1 MKQSFS
7 VLPRRALLA
16 GGTLL
21 VTARRAGAAVSQPAA
36 PRPAP
41 TIGALL
47 PLSGEASLIG
57 DECLRGIQL
66 AAGAVNATGGIGG
79 QPVALVTGDSVA
91 QDQTERAAQA
101 LIVGGADL
109 LLGSGASALSYPG
122 SAAAELAQIP
132 YIELNAPADGITTRG
147 FRFLLRT
154 GPTTTMIAAAAT
166 GMINQRY
173 AAKKIGLL
181 FNTGA
186 TAGAIAAAAL
196 AVWRQAKTPPLLSVG
211 YPADAADLQEPVS
224 RLKRAGAELIL
235 HAADA
240 ADVLL
245 VNVAMQNLGWK
256 PIVIGCGDGFMLRE
270 TAYALGAIFDGT
282 IVVGAPFYAAR
293 SRYIADA
300 YTASYGMPPRSPDS
314 LTAFVG
320 AKLVFDK
327 LNAAGGDPAALLA
340 ALRKTDIPLGTLA
353 NDFGVAFDKNGQNT
367 RSFSSVQQWKNG
379 ALVALA

>member
-1 MKQSFS
+1 
-7 VLPRRALLA
+7 
-16 GGTLL
+16 
-21 VTARRAGAAVSQPAA
+21 
-36 PRPAP
+36 
-41 TIGALL
+41 
-47 PLSGEASLIG
+47 
-57 DECLRGIQL
+57 
-66 AAGAVNATGGIGG
+66 
-79 QPVALVTGDSVA
+79 VA

-101 LIVGGADL
+101 LITGGAAL

-132 YIELNAPADGITTRG
+132 YIELNAPADGIMTRG
-147 FRFLLRT
+147 FKFLLRT
-154 GPTTTMIAAAAT
+154 GPTTTMIAAAAI
-166 GMINQRY
+166 GVIDQRY

-196 AVWRQAKTPPLLSVG
+196 AAWRQAKTPPLLSVG
-211 YPADAADLQEPVS
+211 YPADAADLAEPVS

-256 PIVIGCGDGFMLRE
+256 PTIIGCGDGFLLRE
-270 TAYALGAIFDGT
+270 TAYALGPMFDGT

-293 SRYIADA
+293 AAYIATA
-300 YTASYGMPPRSPDS
+300 YSARYGMGPRAPDS

-327 LNAAGGDPAALLA
+327 LNAVGGDPTALLA
-340 ALRKTDIPLGTLA
+340 ALQKTDIPAGTLA
-353 NDFGVAFDKNGQNT
+353 NGFGVAFDKTGQNT
-367 RSFSSVQQWKNG
+367 RSFASVQQWKGG
-379 ALVALA
+379 ALVALP